1 MQKKPKS
8 TQARPVPKI
17 ELALLSSDSPVL
29 LEGDSAWK
37 TVADFPELRQL
48 PKSLAT
54 QGPFFRDC
62 LSDERLKL
70 PSLSCQHSYAKALG
84 CPFEPDQIDRHQL
97 AHIIRSLSSHRI
109 ISAGSTK
116 LGRACRRDLGKA
128 AALYQKAADQG
139 HAAEQNN
146 LGLLYQ
152 HGEGVPKDL
161 GKAAELY
168 QKAADQGNADA
179 QYNLGW
185 LYEYGR
191 GVPTDSGKAKELLEK
206 AAKQGDQRAIRW
218 LKTLSES
225 PKND

>member
-17 ELALLSSDSPVL
+17 ELALSSDSPVL

-48 PKSLAT
+48 PKNLAT

-84 CPFEPDQIDRHQL
+84 CPFEPDQIDRHRL

-109 ISAGSTK
+109 ISACSTNMERACQRIWGKQQSFIKKRLTKETRTRSIISAGSTNM
-116 LGRACRRDLGKA
+116 GGVCQRIRGK
-128 AALYQKAADQG
+128 QK
-139 HAAEQNN
+139 NF
-146 LGLLYQ
+146 
-152 HGEGVPKDL
+152 
-161 GKAAELY
+161 
-168 QKAADQGNADA
+168 
-179 QYNLGW
+179 
-185 LYEYGR
+185 
-191 GVPTDSGKAKELLEK
+191 
-206 AAKQGDQRAIRW
+206 
-218 LKTLSES
+218 
-225 PKND
+225 